1 MPGNCPS
8 GLAMDVP
15 FRRASKAFRCRG
27 GDWDLFGYRVSRNG
41 LTGKQEQGCVDTAR
55 SLELARGVFTVAVD
69 GRRLDPQ
76 TPGDL
81 LRVHMGMDEAEAL
94 PLAVCQML

>member
-1 MPGNCPS
+1 
-8 GLAMDVP
+8 MDVP
-15 FRRASKAFRCRG
+15 FRRARKAGRCRR

-41 LTGKQEQGCVDTAR
+41 LTGKQEQGCVDPAGG
-55 SLELARGVFTVAVD
+55 LELARGVFAVAVD

-81 LRVHMGMDEAEAL
+81 LGVHMGMDEPEAFA
-94 PLAVCQML
+94 LAVCQMI

>member
-1 MPGNCPS
+1 MK
-8 GLAMDVP
+8 VP
-15 FRRASKAFRCRG
+15 FRRARQACERAG

-41 LTGKQEQGCVDTAR
+41 LTGKQEQSCVDPAGG
-55 SLELARGVFTVAVD
+55 LELARGVFAVAVD

-81 LRVHMGMDEAEAL
+81 LGVHMGMDEPEAFA
-94 PLAVCQML
+94 LAVCQMI